1 LGPQGDGGRGEAEAV
16 SELWALK
23 VVRTSKKASELV
35 NTQVG
40 VVVATIVL
48 VVLGLLSYRKTISRY
63 VEIA

>member
-1 LGPQGDGGRGEAEAV
+1 V